1 MWPLLELLGFL
12 ILAHSRLMSAVRSSG
27 TMASL
32 TRLGCETQAPAPS
45 STEAKVS
52 CLTVSTRGGVLSPL
66 LWLMFLN

>member
-1 MWPLLELLGFL
+1 MWPLLELREFL

-32 TRLGCETQAPAPS
+32 TRLGCETQAPTPS

-52 CLTVSTRGGVLSPL
+52 CLTVFSLGGVLPPL
-66 LWLMFLN
+66 LCLMFLN